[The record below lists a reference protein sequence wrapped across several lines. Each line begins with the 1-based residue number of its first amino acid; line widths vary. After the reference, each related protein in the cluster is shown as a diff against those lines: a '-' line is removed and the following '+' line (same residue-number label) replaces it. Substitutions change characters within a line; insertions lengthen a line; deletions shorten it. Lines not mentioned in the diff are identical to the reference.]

1 MLYLCIYSGSETRR
15 PVWLYM
21 ETNQPTRLNGMQQYM
36 LRLFERELPAH
47 QEAEIKQL
55 LAAYFSRLVD
65 DEIGALVNER
75 GITAEQLEQDATVH
89 RRTPY
94 NPKR

>member
-1 MLYLCIYSGSETRR
+1 
-15 PVWLYM
+15 M
-21 ETNQPTRLNGMQQYM
+21 ETNQPTRLNAMQQYM

-55 LAAYFSRLVD
+55 LATYFSRLVD
-65 DEIGALVNER
+65 DEIDALVRER
-75 GITAEQLEQDATVH
+75 GITTGQLEKEADTH

>member
-1 MLYLCIYSGSETRR
+1 
-15 PVWLYM
+15 M
-21 ETNQPTRLNGMQQYM
+21 ETNQPTRLNAMQQYM
-36 LRLFERELPAH
+36 LRLFERELPAS

-55 LAAYFSRLVD
+55 LASYFSRLVD
-65 DEIGALVNER
+65 DEIDALVSER
-75 GITAEQLEQDATVH
+75 GITAEQLEKDAAVH